1 MLSFSLAFTS
11 PEHLSSAEPSRR
23 TQIFLIRHRSERG
36 HLLVTKEER
45 SITPPPP
52 HPLFLFLFPFVL
64 YITRMAAVLKVSR
77 ACPNSLCK
85 GYDNF
90 QSLHKNAVEIMDF
103 LCMPLCVGTNST
115 GCSLTDKHNVS
126 GSSVAST

>member
-11 PEHLSSAEPSRR
+11 PEHLSSAEPSSR

-36 HLLVTKEER
+36 HLLLSSLVT
-45 SITPPPP
+45 SIIPP
-52 HPLFLFLFPFVL
+52 PLFLFLFPFVL
-64 YITRMAAVLKVSR
+64 YITKMAAVLKVSR

-90 QSLHKNAVEIMDF
+90 QPLCKNAVEIMDI
-103 LCMPLCVGTNST
+103 LCMLLCAGTKST